1 MSLVVLFT
9 AEGEDLLQALWLDK
23 LAVADGE
30 YWRLWT
36 VTLVHADLLHL
47 FFNMYA
53 LYLAGPIVERWY
65 GSLWFLILYLLC
77 AAAGSVASF
86 VFGGDVPAVG
96 ASGAI
101 FGLFGVLLAANR
113 LHHPVD
119 RANRG
124 LVEPARVPGPA
135 QPRVRIRLRRADRQ
149 RGASRRPVRR
159 AVARCRDPADRCPD
173 DVRDVATARRR
184 ARRPSGPDAAPD
196 VGARRTE
203 PPRFVPAVAVGA
215 VVVVVL
221 AGIFVGTAARED
233 GLRGGDDGG
242 RRARGDRRR
251 RRTGGR
257 PASGID

>member
-124 LVEPARVPGPA
+124 LVSQLGFLVLLNLVFGFASGGQIDNAAHLGGLFAGLWLGAAIRPTGVPTMSAMWRGPA
-135 QPRVRIRLRRADRQ
+135 PGQRR
-149 RGASRRPVRR
+149 
-159 AVARCRDPADRCPD
+159 
-173 DVRDVATARRR
+173 
-184 ARRPSGPDAAPD
+184 SGP
-196 VGARRTE
+196 E
-203 PPRFVPAVAVGA
+203 
-215 VVVVVL
+215 L
-221 AGIFVGTAARED
+221 
-233 GLRGGDDGG
+233 
-242 RRARGDRRR
+242 RRR
-251 RRTGGR
+251 RRRSRNHRGSCQPSRSGPWSSSSWR
-257 PASGID
+257 ASSSGPRRARTASRRG